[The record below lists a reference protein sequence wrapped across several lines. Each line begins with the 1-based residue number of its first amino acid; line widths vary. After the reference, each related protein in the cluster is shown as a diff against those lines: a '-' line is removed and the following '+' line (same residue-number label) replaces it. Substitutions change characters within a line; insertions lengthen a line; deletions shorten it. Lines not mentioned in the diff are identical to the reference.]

1 MLPTYSELMDN
12 KNLSPHNELYMAHPG
27 WEYTSSDF
35 ANIDDLFSEKM
46 IDEISRQVT
55 DALVG
60 VDPQG
65 RKIRISNDRILEVL
79 SNVYQN
85 STTQNI
91 GDIHTRFIIPQSQPR
106 NDPREIVNQTI
117 NIIVNAIKTQSEV
130 TENNKT
136 LSVWNTLYGDFNE
149 KGLRAHPPIKIRRR
163 HPQYMAF
170 NMNY

>member
-1 MLPTYSELMDN
+1 
-12 KNLSPHNELYMAHPG
+12 MAHPG
-27 WEYTSSDF
+27 WEYTSSGF
-35 ANIDDLFSEKM
+35 ANIEDLFSEKM
-46 IDEISRQVT
+46 IDEISTQIT

-65 RKIRISNDRILEVL
+65 RKIRLSNERILEVL

-85 STTQNI
+85 ATTPNI
-91 GDIHTRFIIPQSQPR
+91 GDIHTRYIIPQEQPR

-117 NIIVNAIKTQSEV
+117 NLIVNAIKTQVEV
-130 TENNKT
+130 TENNKQLT
-136 LSVWNTLYGDFNE
+136 IWNSLYGDFNE
-149 KGLRAHPPIKIRRR
+149 KGLRAHAPIKIRRR